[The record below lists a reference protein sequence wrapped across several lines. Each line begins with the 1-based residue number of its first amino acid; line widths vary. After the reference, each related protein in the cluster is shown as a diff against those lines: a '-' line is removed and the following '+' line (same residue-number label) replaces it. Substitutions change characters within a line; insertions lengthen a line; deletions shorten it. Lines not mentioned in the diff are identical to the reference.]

1 MVRGILNRMV
11 MKNLKDE
18 AKNMILK
25 DGLIDY
31 FYVHIL
37 MLENLDIQII
47 AELGLILIIIKPC
60 ITGIMK
66 GKMNLIT
73 VRRHG
78 QILYLA

>member
-37 MLENLDIQII
+37 IFENLNIQIFRNYTVTKYHI
-47 AELGLILIIIKPC
+47 NIISYHPQY
-60 ITGIMK
+60 
-66 GKMNLIT
+66 N
-73 VRRHG
+73 RHH
-78 QILYLA
+78 

>member
-11 MKNLKDE
+11 MKNLIDE

-37 MLENLDIQII
+37 IFENLNIQII
-47 AELGLILIIIKPC
+47 AELS
-60 ITGIMK
+60 
-66 GKMNLIT
+66 
-73 VRRHG
+73 
-78 QILYLA
+78 Y

>member
-37 MLENLDIQII
+37 IFENLDIQII
-47 AELGLILIIIKPC
+47 AELSYQLSSTI
-60 ITGIMK
+60 
-66 GKMNLIT
+66 
-73 VRRHG
+73 
-78 QILYLA
+78 

>member
-37 MLENLDIQII
+37 IFENLNIQSTMTNYHINI
-47 AELGLILIIIKPC
+47 NNYHPIC
-60 ITGIMK
+60 D
-66 GKMNLIT
+66 
-73 VRRHG
+73 RHH
-78 QILYLA
+78 

>member
-37 MLENLDIQII
+37 IFENLNIVRWLTII
-47 AELGLILIIIKPC
+47 LILTVIIELQDSRNTNFTI
-60 ITGIMK
+60 
-66 GKMNLIT
+66 
-73 VRRHG
+73 
-78 QILYLA
+78 Y

>member
-37 MLENLDIQII
+37 IFENLNIQII
-47 AELGLILIIIKPC
+47 AAMTSHHINVNKYHPLC
-60 ITGIMK
+60 
-66 GKMNLIT
+66 N
-73 VRRHG
+73 RH
-78 QILYLA
+78 Q

>member
-37 MLENLDIQII
+37 IFENLNIQIFR
-47 AELGLILIIIKPC
+47 KC
-60 ITGIMK
+60 
-66 GKMNLIT
+66 T
-73 VRRHG
+73 VTNYHINIDNYHPLCNRHH
-78 QILYLA
+78 

>member
-18 AKNMILK
+18 AKNTILK

-37 MLENLDIQII
+37 MFENLDIQIFRNCKVTTHYI
-47 AELGLILIIIKPC
+47 NI
-60 ITGIMK
+60 
-66 GKMNLIT
+66 N
-73 VRRHG
+73 
-78 QILYLA
+78 YY